1 VGGAHALAAPALAA
15 ARGTRYQSGMVME
28 EKLKAILEEVRA
40 ARGRVLA
47 LTGAGISA
55 ESGIP
60 TFRGREGYWVVG
72 SRNYVPQEM
81 ATKEMFDRRPDE
93 VWRWYL
99 YRFGVCR
106 TAEPNAGHR
115 ALVTLEARLGE
126 RFTLV
131 TQNIDGL
138 HRRAGSKRVYT
149 IHGDAAWVRCAD
161 ECGLGRID
169 QPDMGRRD
177 AATPFTREDRA
188 RLTCPRCGA
197 WLRPHVLWFDE
208 CYDEENY
215 SADSALRAAGAADLV
230 LVVGTSGAT
239 NLPMQIGEIA
249 FFRRIALVD
258 VNPEENPFSELARR
272 SPRGFHAR
280 GGACERLPGI
290 VELLSA

>member
-1 VGGAHALAAPALAA
+1 MDQKLATILA
-15 ARGTRYQSGMVME
+15 
-28 EKLKAILEEVRA
+28 EVKA
-40 ARGRVLA
+40 ARGRVVA

-60 TFRGREGYWVVG
+60 TFRGAEGYWVVG
-72 SRNYVPQEM
+72 SRNYMPQEM
-81 ATKEMFDRRPDE
+81 ATREMFDRAPEE

-106 TAEPNAGHR
+106 GAQPNEGHR
-115 ALVTLEARLGE
+115 ALVALEGSLGE

-138 HRRAGSKRVYT
+138 HRRAGSKRVFT

-161 ECGLGRID
+161 DCGQPRLD
-169 QPDMGRRD
+169 QPDLGVRT
-177 AATPFTREDRA
+177 AESPFTADDRA
-188 RLTCPRCGA
+188 RLSCPRCGG

-215 SADSALRAAGAADLV
+215 SMQSALRAAGAADLL

-239 NLPMQIGEIA
+239 NLPMQIGELCW
-249 FFRRIALVD
+249 RRGAALVD
-258 VNPEENPFSELARR
+258 VNPEENPFAELAQR
-272 SPRGFHAR
+272 SRRGFFAQGSAGR
-280 GGACERLPGI
+280 WLPGI
-290 VELLSA
+290 AAALAP